1 MNSTQQTTSGK
12 KSFSASK
19 IVLLSIGVAIGVIV
33 TLISYKFMLGKTS
46 SSSAST
52 QVTENKPLYW
62 VAPMDPNFKRD
73 KPGLS
78 PMGMDLVPVYADGDN
93 GGGKDSPGTIRINP
107 NVVNNLGVKTAK
119 VQRKALDVTIKT
131 VGYVQYNEDTLVH
144 VHPRVE
150 GWIEVLNVKAAGEY
164 VKKGEPLFALYSPEL
179 VNAQEEFL
187 LAVKRANRN
196 LMAAAKSRLQAL
208 QMPKIAIDKLVES
221 EKVQQTVVFTAPQT
235 GFVDNLNIREGFYVK
250 PGMTL
255 MSIAALDEVW
265 VDAEI
270 FERQSNL
277 VKLGLPVVM
286 TMEYLPGKTWEG
298 QVDYI
303 YPTMDASTR
312 TLRARLRF
320 SNEDYFLKP
329 NMFAQVSIFTRH
341 EDMHKGSHDNM
352 HQAQADELNI
362 VVPSEAVIRTGTQN
376 RVVLALGAG
385 KFKSV
390 EVKIGNVV
398 EIVSDPNAPRSGH
411 ALMNDALKP
420 GNYTEVLS
428 GLIDG
433 DIVVTSAQFLLD
445 SESSISSDFIRIG
458 GEIDRPETMRDQ
470 GQAEQMHDMNSTS
483 NMDEMDDM
491 GGMHDHT
498 MGSMNASVWVEA
510 TVDDAMPEDRMVR
523 LTHGDIDDWGMPGM
537 TMNFVVA
544 EGVDFTQLEVGK
556 TLQVSLKKP
565 ESGMFEVVG
574 VKP

>member
-1 MNSTQQTTSGK
+1 MNSTQETTSGK
-12 KSFSASK
+12 KSSSASK
-19 IVLLSIGVAIGVIV
+19 IVLLGIGLVIGVIV
-33 TLISYKFMLGKTS
+33 TLISYKFMLGETA
-46 SSSAST
+46 SSSASM
-52 QVTENKPLYW
+52 QATESEPLYW

-78 PMGMDLVPVYADGDN
+78 PMGMDLVPVYADDEN
-93 GGGKDSPGTIRINP
+93 GGGKDSPGTIRIDP

-119 VQRKALDVTIKT
+119 VQRRALDVTIKT

-221 EKVQQTVVFTAPQT
+221 EKVQQTVVFTASQT

-329 NMFAQVSIFTRH
+329 NMFAQVSIFTGKSA
-341 EDMHKGSHDNM
+341 MHKSSDENM
-352 HQAQADELNI
+352 HELMQESQVDELNI

-376 RVVLALGAG
+376 RVVLALGDG

-390 EVKIGNVV
+390 EVNIGNVV
-398 EIVSDPNAPRSGH
+398 EIVTDPNAPHSGH
-411 ALMNDALKP
+411 TTMKAALKS

-428 GLIDG
+428 GLMDG
-433 DIVVTSAQFLLD
+433 DTVVTSAQFLLD

-458 GEIDRPETMRDQ
+458 GELDRSKTAL
-470 GQAEQMHDMNSTS
+470 AEGEDEKMNDMS
-483 NMDEMDDM
+483 NMSNMSDM
-491 GGMHDHT
+491 GGMSG
-498 MGSMNASVWVEA
+498 MGGMNEPVWVEA
-510 TVDDAMPEDRMVR
+510 TVDDAMPEERMVR

-544 EGVDFTQLEVGK
+544 EDVDFTQLAEGQ
-556 TLQVSLKKP
+556 TLQVLLQKP

>member
-1 MNSTQQTTSGK
+1 MHSKQENTQ
-12 KSFSASK
+12 
-19 IVLLSIGVAIGVIV
+19 
-33 TLISYKFMLGKTS
+33 GKTS
-46 SSSAST
+46 SSGFKIVLLGIGLVLGVVVTVIVYKFVLVGLGSSSLRMQST
-52 QVTENKPLYW
+52 EAQPLYW

-78 PMGMDLVPVYADGDN
+78 PMGMDLVPVYADGEN
-93 GGGKDSPGTIRINP
+93 SGGKDSPGTIRINP

-119 VQRKALDVTIKT
+119 VQRKALDITIKT

-164 VKKGEPLFALYSPEL
+164 VEKGEPLFALYSPEL

-221 EKVQQTVVFTAPQT
+221 EKVQQTVVFNAPQT

-255 MSIAALDEVW
+255 MSIAALNEVW

-303 YPTMDASTR
+303 YPTMDTRTR

-329 NMFAQVSIFTRH
+329 NMFAQVSIFTGRTAMHANSH
-341 EDMHKGSHDNM
+341 EDMHA
-352 HQAQADELNI
+352 AQADKLNI
-362 VVPSEAVIRTGTQN
+362 VVPSEAVIRTGLQN
-376 RVVLALGAG
+376 RVVLALGDG

-390 EVKIGNVV
+390 EVQIGNVV
-398 EIVSDPNAPRSGH
+398 EIVIDSNALQS
-411 ALMNDALKP
+411 
-420 GNYTEVLS
+420 GNYTQILS
-428 GLIDG
+428 GLMDG
-433 DIVVTSAQFLLD
+433 DTVVTSAQFLLD
-445 SESSISSDFIRIG
+445 SESSISSDFTRIG
-458 GEIDRPETMRDQ
+458 GELDRSDAALDQ
-470 GQAEQMHDMNSTS
+470 GDAGQMHAMSSMS
-483 NMDEMDDM
+483 NMDDM
-491 GGMHDHT
+491 GGMHDNS
-498 MGSMNASVWVEA
+498 MGAMNSPVWVEA
-510 TVDDAMPEDRMVR
+510 TVDDVMPEERMVR
-523 LTHGDIDDWGMPGM
+523 LTHGDIDAWGMPGM
-537 TMNFVVA
+537 TMNFVVT
-544 EGVDFTQLEVGK
+544 EDVDFTQLVVGK
-556 TLQVSLKKP
+556 TLQASLQKTA
-565 ESGMFEVVG
+565 SGMFEVVG

>member
-1 MNSTQQTTSGK
+1 MNSKQENTH
-12 KSFSASK
+12 
-19 IVLLSIGVAIGVIV
+19 
-33 TLISYKFMLGKTS
+33 GKTS
-46 SSSAST
+46 SSASKFVLLGIGLVLGVI
-52 QVTENKPLYW
+52 VTVIIYKFILVGAGSLSPSMQSTETEPLYW

-93 GGGKDSPGTIRINP
+93 GDGKDSPGTIKIDP

-131 VGYVQYNEDTLVH
+131 LGYVQYNEDTLVH

-196 LMAAAKSRLQAL
+196 LMVAAKSRLQAL

-320 SNEDYFLKP
+320 NNEDYFLKP
-329 NMFAQVSIFTRH
+329 NMFAQVSIFTGKSA
-341 EDMHKGSHDNM
+341 MHNGSHENM
-352 HQAQADELNI
+352 HEAQADELNI
-362 VVPSEAVIRTGTQN
+362 VVPSEAVIRTGSQN
-376 RVVLALGAG
+376 RVVLALGDG

-390 EVKIGNVV
+390 EVQIGNVV
-398 EIVSDPNAPRSGH
+398 EIVTDANAPRSAHPAMEGV
-411 ALMNDALKP
+411 LKS

-428 GLIDG
+428 GLMDG
-433 DIVVTSAQFLLD
+433 DTVVTSAQFLLD
-445 SESSISSDFIRIG
+445 SESSISSDFTRIG
-458 GEIDRPETMRDQ
+458 GEIDRSMAELDQ
-470 GQAEQMHDMNSTS
+470 GEAGQMHDMSSMGGMS
-483 NMDEMDDM
+483 NMDDM
-491 GGMHDHT
+491 GA
-498 MGSMNASVWVEA
+498 MNAPVWVEA
-510 TVDDAMPEDRMVR
+510 TVDDAMPDDRMVR

-544 EGVDFTQLEVGK
+544 EDVDFTQLEVGK
-556 TLQVSLKKP
+556 TLQVSLQKP

>member
-1 MNSTQQTTSGK
+1 MNSKQDNTHGNTS
-12 KSFSASK
+12 SSASK
-19 IVLLSIGVAIGVIV
+19 IVFLGIGLAVGLIVAVIIYN
-33 TLISYKFMLGKTS
+33 LILESAS
-46 SSSAST
+46 SSSPGMQS
-52 QVTENKPLYW
+52 TENEPLYW

-78 PMGMDLVPVYADGDN
+78 PMGMDLVPVYADGGN
-93 GGGKDSPGTIRINP
+93 GGVKDSPGTIKIDP

-144 VHPRVE
+144 IHPRVE

-187 LAVKRANRN
+187 LAVKRANKN
-196 LMAAAKSRLQAL
+196 LMAAAKSRLRAL
-208 QMPKIAIDKLVES
+208 QMPKLAIDKLIES
-221 EKVQQTVVFTAPQT
+221 ERVQQTVIFTAPQT

-298 QVDYI
+298 QVDYV

-329 NMFAQVSIFTRH
+329 NMFAQVSIFTGKSVMQNDSH
-341 EDMHKGSHDNM
+341 ENM
-352 HQAQADELNI
+352 HELMQEPQADELNI
-362 VVPSEAVIRTGTQN
+362 VVPSEAVIRTGSQN
-376 RVVLALGAG
+376 RVVLALGDG

-390 EVKIGNVV
+390 EVQIGNVV
-398 EIVSDPNAPRSGH
+398 EIVTDPNTPRSTH
-411 ALMNDALKP
+411 AAMEGVLKS

-428 GLIDG
+428 GLMDG

-445 SESSISSDFIRIG
+445 SESSISSDFTRID
-458 GEIDRPETMRDQ
+458 GEIDRSDVAFDKGE
-470 GQAEQMHDMNSTS
+470 AKQMHDMS
-483 NMDEMDDM
+483 DM
-491 GGMHDHT
+491 GGMHDHS
-498 MGSMNASVWVEA
+498 MDAMNAPVWVEA
-510 TVDDAMPEDRMVR
+510 TVDDAMPDERMVR
-523 LTHGDIDDWGMPGM
+523 LSHGDIDEWGMPGM

-544 EGVDFTQLEVGK
+544 DDVDFTQLEVGK
-556 TLQVSLKKP
+556 TLQVSLQKP

>member
-1 MNSTQQTTSGK
+1 MNSKQENTHGK
-12 KSFSASK
+12 SSSTASK
-19 IVLLSIGVAIGVIV
+19 LVFLGIGLILGLIV
-33 TLISYKFMLGKTS
+33 TVIIYKFILAGAGS
-46 SSSAST
+46 SSPGMQST
-52 QVTENKPLYW
+52 EAEPLYW

-78 PMGMDLVPVYADGDN
+78 PMGMDLVPVYTDGDS
-93 GGGKDSPGTIRINP
+93 GAGKDSPGTIKIDP

-187 LAVKRANRN
+187 LAVKRANKN

-286 TMEYLPGKTWEG
+286 TMEYLPGKTWKG

-329 NMFAQVSIFTRH
+329 NMFAQVSIFTGKSS
-341 EDMHKGSHDNM
+341 MHQGSHEGM
-352 HQAQADELNI
+352 HDTQADELNI
-362 VVPSEAVIRTGTQN
+362 IVPSEAVIRTGSQN
-376 RVVLALGAG
+376 RVVLALGDG

-390 EVKIGNVV
+390 EVQIGNVV
-398 EIVSDPNAPRSGH
+398 EIVADPNAARSAHSAMEG
-411 ALMNDALKP
+411 LLKS

-433 DIVVTSAQFLLD
+433 DTVVTSAQFLLD
-445 SESSISSDFIRIG
+445 SESSISSDFTRIG
-458 GEIDRPETMRDQ
+458 GEIDRSDAALDQ
-470 GQAEQMHDMNSTS
+470 DEAGQLHDMS
-483 NMDEMDDM
+483 NMSDMSNMDDM
-491 GGMHDHT
+491 GGMNDHST
-498 MGSMNASVWVEA
+498 GAMNAPVWVEA
-510 TVDDAMPEDRMVR
+510 TVDDAMPDERMVR
-523 LTHGDIDDWGMPGM
+523 LSHGDIDDWGMPGM

-544 EGVDFTQLEVGK
+544 EDVDFTQLVVGQ
-556 TLQVSLKKP
+556 TLQVSLQKP